1 MGQTASA
8 ALCCGGG
15 DRHPEDHEQH
25 EYLNPAA
32 ISEAQQA
39 EEEVRRLLRNAT
51 VSPTEMAFRDAIARA
66 EELPESPQKQLL
78 LCRCQG
84 SLAALHER
92 SGRRTDALH
101 LYTKVHRQCRSIPEG
116 ADATRL
122 ELGCLLRMLKLADE
136 LGHDPEAHS
145 ARAQLQDRLDQL
157 ERKGYDPEVLRH
169 TRNSMEADTGGG
181 GVAEGWIVTQEG
193 HS

>member
-1 MGQTASA
+1 MGQAASA

-15 DRHPEDHEQH
+15 DRNSDDAERH
-25 EYLNPAA
+25 EYLNPAS
-32 ISEAQQA
+32 ISAAQQA
-39 EEEVRRLLRNAT
+39 EEEVRRLLRAAT
-51 VSPTEMAFRDAIARA
+51 VSRTEISFREAIARA

-92 SGRRTDALH
+92 SGRKADALN
-101 LYTKVHRQCRSIPEG
+101 LYTKVQRQCHSISRE
-116 ADATRL
+116 ANATRL

-145 ARAQLQDRLDQL
+145 ARAQLQERLDQL
-157 ERKGYDPEVLRH
+157 ERQGYDPEILRR
-169 TRNSMEADTGGG
+169 TRISMEEDGDDRPADAAWT
-181 GVAEGWIVTQEG
+181 V
-193 HS
+193 